1 MSSPEQS
8 YIDRFRKTVE
18 TDGWRMVNMWSGD
31 AIESHTGNRVAG
43 VPKGFPDKIIV
54 GHGRSLF
61 VEFKSDVGRARPAQE
76 IWMKDLLDAGVEVFL
91 SAPDTLED
99 DVAFMRAPALFDLPM
114 WRETREDA
122 LLQALRR
129 EPIQSSRENVEG
141 WYDHGMEPS
150 AYARALRRHFHR
162 ERIITT

>member
-18 TDGWRMVNMWSGD
+18 ADGWRMVNMWSGD

-76 IWMKDLLDAGVEVFL
+76 IWMKDLLDAKVEVFL
-91 SAPDTLED
+91 SAPDTFED
-99 DVAFMRAPALFDLPM
+99 DVAFMHTTEPADLHM

-122 LLQALRR
+122 LLKALRR
-129 EPIQSSRENVEG
+129 EPVQLAWQGHDG
-141 WYDHGMEPS
+141 WHAPGMEPS
-150 AYARALRRHFHR
+150 AYAHALRRHFHK